1 MKEDGEYNQ
10 TEEQVMERLTD
21 AELDE
26 LIELLAG
33 FDKHLDEGQLAEKL
47 QEQGP
52 KLIAFAKDARS
63 RILKLEGAISK
74 ISTQVAAVGMD
85 RVLDINNLSSKEL
98 QGLKKL
104 TKRENEVLRGLVTGS
119 RVKNIAEDL
128 DMAPNTVRN
137 HLKAIF
143 AKLNVRSQSELIGKL
158 RRLTGS

>member
-1 MKEDGEYNQ
+1 
-10 TEEQVMERLTD
+10 MERLTD

-33 FDKHLDEGQLAEKL
+33 FNKHPDEGQLTEKL

-63 RILKLEGAISK
+63 RIQKLEGAIDK

-85 RVLDINNLSSKEL
+85 RVVDINNLSGEEL

-104 TKRENEVLRGLVTGS
+104 TKRENEVLRELVTGS
-119 RVKNIAEDL
+119 RVKNIAQDFDL
-128 DMAPNTVRN
+128 APNTVRN
-137 HLKAIF
+137 HLKSIF
-143 AKLNVRSQSELIGKL
+143 KKLNVGSQSELIGKL
-158 RRLTGS
+158 RRLNGS